1 MLCMLLAV
9 GCCCCELNVFERID
23 QRRLDINLSKFDVPA
38 LAPLLPRERG
48 IVLNSAKYYIKFYV
62 K

>member
-1 MLCMLLAV
+1 MLLAV

-48 IVLNSAKYYIKFYV
+48 IVLNSAKYYIKF
-62 K
+62 